1 MSFLRENPITH
12 FHPFPYSKR
21 KNTLAAKMDCHV
33 HPTAK
38 KRRMQELISL
48 GAAKLSLFSEDQV
61 GSSSDVLFERKN
73 KLGLWEGYSSNYV
86 KVNVESSK
94 DLANKI
100 LEVEM
105 TKFEN
110 DRLFGELL

>member
-1 MSFLRENPITH
+1 MSFLRKNPVTH

-48 GAAKLSLFSEDQV
+48 GEQTSTFFRRPA
-61 GSSSDVLFERKN
+61 RH
-73 KLGLWEGYSSNYV
+73 
-86 KVNVESSK
+86 
-94 DLANKI
+94 
-100 LEVEM
+100 LE
-105 TKFEN
+105 
-110 DRLFGELL
+110 